1 MNRGELRH
9 KIEIWEYYETT
20 TTNELGEKQ
29 RLKRKTAETFAKIE
43 SRIGSLLSGSRPA
56 DTVVQKTTMK
66 ITVIYK
72 NLPSILPKKNFLK
85 HGNIRYEIDYTID
98 TDETGVW
105 LEIFCHE
112 DK

>member
-9 KIEIWEYYETT
+9 KIEIWENYETLET
-20 TTNELGEKQ
+20 DALGEKV
-29 RLKRKTAETFAKIE
+29 RSTRKVAETFAKIE
-43 SRIGSLLSGSRPA
+43 SRIGSLISGNRPA

-66 ITVIYK
+66 MTVILK

-85 HGNIRYEIDYTID
+85 LGNARYEIDYTLD
-98 TDETGVW
+98 TDNMGVW